1 MKPTTDLRQKLVG
14 GLIGVFAGVAG
25 LATPAISCSLEA
37 SADLSGAFSIG
48 HRGSIVIAI
57 ATHDA
62 IVAGHIAALPND
74 NAARFAQLDRVR
86 QRAIAHVQKLT
97 EHTQNNGLPVAVL
110 LTQSGAW
117 MRLNDPDNGA
127 IYHAD
132 PAAEGE
138 TELLLP
144 DMVYAALLDGKMS
157 VQRAVELG
165 LIRVYGTEDKDQ
177 VIASFSN
184 VFEI

>member
-1 MKPTTDLRQKLVG
+1 MKPATDLRQKLVG

-37 SADLSGAFSIG
+37 SADLSGAFSVG
-48 HRGSIVIAI
+48 HRGSIAIAI

-62 IVAGHIAALPND
+62 IEAGHIAALPKE
-74 NAARFAQLDRVR
+74 NAARHAQLERVR
-86 QRAIAHVQKLT
+86 QKAIAHVQKLI
-97 EHTQNNGLPVAVL
+97 EHAQNNGQPVAVL

-117 MRLNDPDNGA
+117 MRFNDPHFGT
-127 IYHAD
+127 IYHAN
-132 PAAEGE
+132 PATEGE

-144 DMVYAALLDGKMS
+144 DTVYAALLDGKMS

-165 LIRVYGTEDKDQ
+165 LIRVYGTEDVDP

-184 VFEI
+184 VFEL